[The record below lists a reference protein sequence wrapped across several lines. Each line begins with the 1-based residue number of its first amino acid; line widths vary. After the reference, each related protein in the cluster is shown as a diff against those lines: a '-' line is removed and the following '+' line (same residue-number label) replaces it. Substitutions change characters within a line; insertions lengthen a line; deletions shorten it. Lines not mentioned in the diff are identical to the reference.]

1 MSNSVSHTTHLGRS
15 AEDYL
20 EVVYVASQSGRHV
33 RVTDIANDLG
43 VSKPSVVSALAGLKR
58 KGLVRH
64 ERYRGVELTARGAA
78 VADEVYRRHR
88 FLTEFLCDVLGVPAE
103 VAGREACEIE
113 HVLSPETVERL
124 VRMVEF
130 YRAHGDERSVSL
142 AEMHEWLHTGVPRP
156 EAGGRR
162 DA

>member
-1 MSNSVSHTTHLGRS
+1 MPNSVSHATQLGRS

-20 EVVYVASQSGRHV
+20 EVVYIASQSGRHV
-33 RVTDIANDLG
+33 RVTDIANELG
-43 VSKPSVVSALAGLKR
+43 VSKPSVVSALASLKR

-64 ERYRGVELTARGAA
+64 ERYRGVELTVRGAA

-88 FLTEFLCDVLGVPAE
+88 FLAEFLRDVLGVPEAVAE
-103 VAGREACEIE
+103 REACEIE

-130 YRAHGDERSVSL
+130 YRAHGDERSTSL
-142 AEMHEWLHTGVPRP
+142 AEMHEWLASGAKNPDV
-156 EAGGRR
+156 EAKR
-162 DA
+162 DV